1 MKPGAGWEPT
11 PGDIYN
17 RVAIHLSETV
27 AHSQA
32 LRTRNEKSRG
42 PFRVPG
48 FHSLAFARELLARH
62 LPLGIATIG
71 GDRVLVLVLANSS

>member
-11 PGDIYN
+11 PGDFYN

-32 LRTRNEKSRG
+32 LRNEKSRTPSRG
-42 PFRVPG
+42 ARLP
-48 FHSLAFARELLARH
+48 LIAFALELLARH

-71 GDRVLVLVLANSS
+71 DHRLGLVLANSS